1 MPFVRKCVMSSHV
14 FVKVKIRAVDA
25 KRFVRGFVKEYGG
38 RIIVHK

>member
-1 MPFVRKCVMSSHV
+1 MSSHV